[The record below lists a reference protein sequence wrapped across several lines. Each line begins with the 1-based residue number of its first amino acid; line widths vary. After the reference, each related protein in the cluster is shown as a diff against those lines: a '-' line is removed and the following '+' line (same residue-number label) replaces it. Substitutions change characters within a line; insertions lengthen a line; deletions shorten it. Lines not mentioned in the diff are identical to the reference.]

1 MMVSRVVKFNFHLAS
16 GLTVRL
22 KIMVGV
28 SAQCADI
35 TNLKALVRRL
45 SSGLTVLFVVN
56 GPIMCVRLETILL
69 HVNMYVVNHKFLPH
83 SSILIFIFFPLI
95 FHLFFLLYCL

>member
-1 MMVSRVVKFNFHLAS
+1 M
-16 GLTVRL
+16 RL
-22 KIMVGV
+22 KITVGV
-28 SAQCADI
+28 SAQYADI

-69 HVNMYVVNHKFLPH
+69 GTSYTFRTFLGH
-83 SSILIFIFFPLI
+83 SNIW
-95 FHLFFLLYCL
+95 